1 MEKTK
6 FLEQHSK
13 MLAPGII
20 FSSVKK
26 TSDTPY
32 HTST

>member
-20 FSSVKK
+20 FSPVKK
-26 TSDTPY
+26 PY
-32 HTST
+32 RTLT

>member
-20 FSSVKK
+20 FSPDKK
-26 TSDTPY
+26 TSDKPY
-32 HTST
+32 HTLT